1 VKLVLASDHGGFE
14 MKEDLKQFLLASAH
28 EVMDVGTH
36 SLDSVDYPDFGRQAA
51 GVVARGDAQ
60 AAILVC
66 STGVGMCIVANKT
79 KGVRAALVTDPYVAA
94 QSRRHV
100 DANCLVLGGQVLGK
114 GLAREIV
121 RVWLETPF
129 EGGRH
134 ARRLEKIRELEN
146 D

>member
-1 VKLVLASDHGGFE
+1 MKLVLACDHGGYE
-14 MKEDLKQFLLASAH
+14 MKEDLKQFLQGSAH
-28 EVMDVGTH
+28 EIIDVGTYGPE
-36 SLDSVDYPDFGRQAA
+36 SVDYPDFGRRAA
-51 GVVARGDAQ
+51 ELVARGEAE

-66 STGVGMCIVANKT
+66 STGIGMCVVANKT
-79 KGVRAALVTDPYVAA
+79 RGVRAALVTDVYVAA
-94 QSRRHV
+94 QSRRHI
-100 DANCLVLGGQVLGK
+100 DANCLVLGGQIIGK

-134 ARRLEKIRELEN
+134 ARRIEKIRELEH